1 MEVKM
6 TKDELKKAFI
16 ASGHSV
22 VENNLSSEE
31 LEEVERELDETVGID
46 DARFNVLVEKAKT
59 ALSNEKTNLK
69 MVSLRL
75 DPITIENMKKKAAEL
90 GMPYQAIA
98 RKVLQAAFS

>member
-1 MEVKM
+1 MKM
-6 TKDELKKAFI
+6 TKNELRKAF
-16 ASGHSV
+16 AAAGHKL
-22 VENNLSSEE
+22 VENRLSSEE

-46 DARFNVLVEKAKT
+46 DAGFKVLVERAKT

-75 DPITIENMKKKAAEL
+75 DPTTIENMKKKAAEL
-90 GMPYQAIA
+90 GMPYQAVA

>member
-1 MEVKM
+1 M
-6 TKDELKKAFI
+6 
-16 ASGHSV
+16 
-22 VENNLSSEE
+22 VENRLSSEE

-46 DARFNVLVEKAKT
+46 DARLKVLVEKAKT

-75 DPITIENMKKKAAEL
+75 DPTTIENMKKKAAEL
-90 GMPYQAIA
+90 GMPYQAVA